1 MSKKGQKRVPQARK
15 PLYKKGDV
23 IAWNKNK
30 EIRKGITAVIT
41 EVKREIYLYL
51 FLTPVETYGKN
62 STGSYPF
69 AGLEEDTHLM
79 LNPNQIWKELNEQ

>member
-1 MSKKGQKRVPQARK
+1 MSKKAYK

-23 IAWNKNK
+23 IAWNKHV
-30 EIRKGITAVIT
+30 EAAIKGMNAVIT
-41 EVKREIYLYL
+41 QVQSTTYRYL

-62 STGSYPF
+62 STGSFPF

-79 LNPNQIWKELNEQ
+79 LNPNQIWKELNE